1 MAQTPALADIP
12 LDRENLFLHTDLSE
26 PLALLGVLDPR
37 PVSTRPRQRTRG
49 EVRLE
54 VQAHPRPAAATVKMI
69 VTVAH
74 PTSQPGDYREPHVLG
89 AVLGRGIPR

>member
-26 PLALLGVLDPR
+26 PLAALGVLDLR

-54 VQAHPRPAAATVKMI
+54 VQAHPRPAAATIKMV

-74 PTSQPGDYREPHVLG
+74 SVSQASDHREPLMF
-89 AVLGRGIPR
+89 

>member
-26 PLALLGVLDPR
+26 PLALLGVLDVR

-54 VQAHPRPAAATVKMI
+54 VQAHLRPAAATIKMI
-69 VTVAH
+69 VTPPH
-74 PTSQPGDYREPHVLG
+74 STGQPGDYREPHVRG
-89 AVLGRGIPR
+89 AVLGRGRPR